1 MRPLHSALLLGGQ
14 TWQHAAERA
23 LAYRPKLGAFYSTPA
38 SSIAA
43 RRSNSSLNAAS
54 TDDDDA
60 SFTSF
65 TATHLRLQGWKL
77 TTTLQQPAAEG
88 VETTRFRFRVG
99 PTAALRRRIGD
110 VTSITALPWQ
120 TTPTAATT
128 AATSPALP
136 APVRAREPLATIAWD
151 GFRRSEGDELYHC
164 VWESIEV
171 REAAAPS
178 AATAAAGG

>member
-1 MRPLHSALLLGGQ
+1 MRPLHSALLLGGR
-14 TWQHAAERA
+14 TWQNAAERA

-60 SFTSF
+60 SFTAF
-65 TATHLRLQGWKL
+65 TATHLRLQGWQL
-77 TTTLQQPAAEG
+77 TTTSQE
-88 VETTRFRFRVG
+88 TRFRFRVG

-171 REAAAPS
+171 RETDAPS
-178 AATAAAGG
+178 AATAAARG